1 MDCLHDRFLASEI
14 RWQRVFGR
22 QADAHR
28 TAMPKGG
35 TASPRAC
42 IFAPFIETRNIKAGF
57 LRLCPGL
64 ILFRPAGRADFP
76 ADSLRS
82 ATKFK
87 RLRNSN
93 EKPDARPVAS

>member
-42 IFAPFIETRNIKAGF
+42 IFAPFIETRNIKASF
-57 LRLCPGL
+57 LRLWAAL
-64 ILFRPAGRADFP
+64 ILSRATGRADFP
-76 ADSLRS
+76 ADFPRS

-87 RLRNSN
+87 RLPHPKDKTR
-93 EKPDARPVAS
+93 R

>member
-35 TASPRAC
+35 TVSPRAC
-42 IFAPFIETRNIKAGF
+42 IFAPFIETRNIKASF
-57 LRLCPGL
+57 LRLWAAL
-64 ILFRPAGRADFP
+64 ILFRATACDGEGGFSRRFP
-76 ADSLRS
+76 RS

-87 RLRNSN
+87 RLPHPK
-93 EKPDARPVAS
+93 EKTRR